1 MLVAVAQIDI
11 AFKDKRSNLAKCLSY
26 LRLAAH
32 HGAKIVV
39 FPECTLTGYCFSSYE
54 EALSVSEEVP
64 GESSQRLIE
73 ACRDH
78 RISAVVGLLERSK
91 DKIYNTSLLIT
102 PEGLVGKYRKTHLL
116 CLGVDRY
123 TSSGNDLPVFET
135 PLGRM
140 GMLICYDQRFPE
152 PARALALQGAQ
163 VILNPMN
170 LPTGAEAYPN
180 HLFQS
185 RACENRAFIVAANRV
200 GVENGVRF
208 IGRSQI
214 INIFGQV
221 LAEGDNV
228 AENLITAEII
238 PSQADEKHVINR
250 PGEYE
255 FDIVADRRPELY
267 KVITKKK

>member
-11 AFKDKRSNLAKCLSY
+11 AFKEKQLNLDKCIGY
-26 LRLAAH
+26 LRLAARQ
-32 HGAKIVV
+32 GAKIVV
-39 FPECTLTGYCFSSYE
+39 FPECTLTGYNFSSFE
-54 EALSVSEEVP
+54 EALSVAEEVP
-64 GESSQRLIE
+64 GESTQRLIE

-78 RISAVVGLLERSK
+78 GISAVIGLLERSK
-91 DKIYNTSLLIT
+91 DKVYNTTLLIT
-102 PEGLVGKYRKTHLL
+102 SEGLLGKYRKTHLL
-116 CLGVDRY
+116 CLGVDRF
-123 TSSGNDLPVFET
+123 TSQGNELPVFET
-135 PLGRM
+135 KLGKI

-185 RACENRAFIVAANRV
+185 RACENRVFIVAANRV

-228 AENLITAEII
+228 AESLITAEII
-238 PSQADEKHVINR
+238 PSQADQKHVINR

-267 KVITKKK
+267 KVITKK